1 MNSDRRHN
9 QTRDPK
15 RNIDPLDINSKTFR
29 EAEIAKNICKKVV
42 KRLID
47 STAHSSHEIIF
58 TIFITF

>member
-1 MNSDRRHN
+1 MNSDKRHN

-29 EAEIAKNICKKVV
+29 EVEIAKNICRKGL
-42 KRLID
+42 LID
-47 STAHSSHEIIF
+47 STTHSSHEIIF

>member
-29 EAEIAKNICKKVV
+29 EVEIAKNICKKVV
-42 KRLID
+42 KDSLIQPLIVL
-47 STAHSSHEIIF
+47 TK
-58 TIFITF
+58 